1 MTLIKSI
8 SGIRGTVGGNPGEN
22 LTPIDI
28 VESVSAYGYWL
39 KEKFK
44 NESLKVVIGRDARL
58 SGEMVENLCIGTLQ
72 SLGIN
77 TINLGLSTTPTV
89 EFAVPKEKAQG
100 GIILTA
106 SHNPKQWNALKLL
119 NDKGEFISKKDGEKL
134 LEIIRNNKTSY
145 NDVDNLGQVTQM
157 SNYMDMH
164 IEHILQLDGVEINEI
179 RKANFKIVIDAV
191 NSTGGIALP
200 KLLKALGCEEIIELY
215 CEPNGQF
222 PHNPEPLPAHLE
234 KLSETVIFEK
244 ADLGIVVDPDV
255 DRLAFV
261 CENGEV
267 FGEEYTLVAVSDHI
281 LSRSSGN
288 TVSNLSS
295 TRALRDVTEKH
306 GGKYFA
312 SAVGEVNVVNM
323 MKEKNAVIGG
333 EGNGGVIY
341 PSSHYGRDAL
351 VGIAL
356 FLTHLAKKN
365 MSMSELRASYPNY
378 VISKNKVEL
387 TPSIDIDNLVSKIS
401 KKYSH
406 VEQNVIDGL
415 KLEFEDEWVH
425 LRKSNTEPIIRIY
438 VESKDVEKANM
449 LASRFVEEVKSLM

>member
-8 SGIRGTVGGNPGEN
+8 SGIRGTVGGKPGEN

-77 TINLGLSTTPTV
+77 IINLGLSTTPTV

-234 KLSETVIFEK
+234 KLSETVINEK

-281 LSRSSGN
+281 LSRNSGN

-295 TRALRDVTEKH
+295 TRALRDVTEMH

-323 MKEKNAVIGG
+323 MKEKNGDL
-333 EGNGGVIY
+333 
-341 PSSHYGRDAL
+341 S
-351 VGIAL
+351 
-356 FLTHLAKKN
+356 
-365 MSMSELRASYPNY
+365 
-378 VISKNKVEL
+378 NK
-387 TPSIDIDNLVSKIS
+387 
-401 KKYSH
+401 
-406 VEQNVIDGL
+406 
-415 KLEFEDEWVH
+415 
-425 LRKSNTEPIIRIY
+425 
-438 VESKDVEKANM
+438 
-449 LASRFVEEVKSLM
+449 

>member
-8 SGIRGTVGGNPGEN
+8 SGIRGTIGGNPGEN

-77 TINLGLSTTPTV
+77 IINLGLSTTPTV

-157 SNYMDMH
+157 NNYMDMH

-179 RKANFKIVIDAV
+179 RNCLLYTSDA
-191 NSTGGIALP
+191 
-200 KLLKALGCEEIIELY
+200 
-215 CEPNGQF
+215 
-222 PHNPEPLPAHLE
+222 
-234 KLSETVIFEK
+234 
-244 ADLGIVVDPDV
+244 AD
-255 DRLAFV
+255 
-261 CENGEV
+261 E
-267 FGEEYTLVAVSDHI
+267 
-281 LSRSSGN
+281 
-288 TVSNLSS
+288 
-295 TRALRDVTEKH
+295 
-306 GGKYFA
+306 
-312 SAVGEVNVVNM
+312 
-323 MKEKNAVIGG
+323 
-333 EGNGGVIY
+333 
-341 PSSHYGRDAL
+341 
-351 VGIAL
+351 
-356 FLTHLAKKN
+356 
-365 MSMSELRASYPNY
+365 
-378 VISKNKVEL
+378 
-387 TPSIDIDNLVSKIS
+387 
-401 KKYSH
+401 
-406 VEQNVIDGL
+406 
-415 KLEFEDEWVH
+415 
-425 LRKSNTEPIIRIY
+425 
-438 VESKDVEKANM
+438 
-449 LASRFVEEVKSLM
+449 

>member
-77 TINLGLSTTPTV
+77 IINLGLSTTPTV

-157 SNYMDMH
+157 NNYMDMH

-191 NSTGGIALP
+191 NS
-200 KLLKALGCEEIIELY
+200 
-215 CEPNGQF
+215 
-222 PHNPEPLPAHLE
+222 
-234 KLSETVIFEK
+234 LSLI
-244 ADLGIVVDPDV
+244 
-255 DRLAFV
+255 
-261 CENGEV
+261 
-267 FGEEYTLVAVSDHI
+267 HI
-281 LSRSSGN
+281 
-288 TVSNLSS
+288 
-295 TRALRDVTEKH
+295 
-306 GGKYFA
+306 
-312 SAVGEVNVVNM
+312 
-323 MKEKNAVIGG
+323 
-333 EGNGGVIY
+333 
-341 PSSHYGRDAL
+341 
-351 VGIAL
+351 
-356 FLTHLAKKN
+356 
-365 MSMSELRASYPNY
+365 
-378 VISKNKVEL
+378 
-387 TPSIDIDNLVSKIS
+387 
-401 KKYSH
+401 
-406 VEQNVIDGL
+406 
-415 KLEFEDEWVH
+415 
-425 LRKSNTEPIIRIY
+425 
-438 VESKDVEKANM
+438 
-449 LASRFVEEVKSLM
+449 